1 MKLNKYLCLTCSAIF
16 LTFSA
21 EAVELCGN
29 LNQGELVIGKLD
41 NVGEVYLNGK
51 KIDTDKDGA
60 FLMAFAR
67 DEKEDQLLSIVNQQG
82 ETQSFAL
89 PIAPTDWNIQNIT
102 GVPPRKVNP
111 SDGDLA
117 AINKENS
124 LLGRAFKTLNQ
135 DTFWQQGFIKPV
147 EGRISGEFGGQRI
160 MNKVPKSPH
169 RGMDIAAK
177 EGTQVKASAAGK
189 VVLAYPNLFY
199 SGNVVVLDH
208 GLGLQT
214 VYAHLKEIKV
224 KLGETVEQGDIIGL
238 VGKTGRATGP
248 HLHFGASLRN
258 LRFNPQSLLDMNNNL
273 QKCFTLQTK

>member
-102 GVPPRKVNP
+102 
-111 SDGDLA
+111 
-117 AINKENS
+117 
-124 LLGRAFKTLNQ
+124 
-135 DTFWQQGFIKPV
+135 
-147 EGRISGEFGGQRI
+147 
-160 MNKVPKSPH
+160 
-169 RGMDIAAK
+169 
-177 EGTQVKASAAGK
+177 
-189 VVLAYPNLFY
+189 
-199 SGNVVVLDH
+199 
-208 GLGLQT
+208 
-214 VYAHLKEIKV
+214 
-224 KLGETVEQGDIIGL
+224 
-238 VGKTGRATGP
+238 
-248 HLHFGASLRN
+248 
-258 LRFNPQSLLDMNNNL
+258 
-273 QKCFTLQTK
+273 